1 MLNKSTRV
9 KKTIINRRDGNGKKN
24 ILTALGFLSPTLVI
38 FCAFVLFPVFFSF
51 YLSFHK
57 WNMFSSGRE
66 FLGLENYRRLFSD
79 PEFWMVLKNT
89 FIYTLGTVPLNMVI
103 ALLTA
108 IILNRRIAGKRF
120 LRTAIFTPVVISPVA
135 AALIWRWIYDPNF
148 GLLNYLMDLVGLPSV
163 NWLNEPKAAMVAL
176 IIMGVWKTFGT
187 NMVLFSAGLQGIPV
201 VGGNCLV

>member
-1 MLNKSTRV
+1 
-9 KKTIINRRDGNGKKN
+9 
-24 ILTALGFLSPTLVI
+24 
-38 FCAFVLFPVFFSF
+38 
-51 YLSFHK
+51 
-57 WNMFSSGRE
+57 MFSSGRE

-148 GLLNYLMDLVGLPSV
+148 GLLNYFEYLL
-163 NWLNEPKAAMVAL
+163 
-176 IIMGVWKTFGT
+176 
-187 NMVLFSAGLQGIPV
+187 
-201 VGGNCLV
+201 